1 MTALHSIG
9 LISEAE
15 YLAGE
20 KISPIKYEYVE
31 GRVYAMAGAHA
42 NHNTLTLNLGAEFKN
57 HLKAQQKPCRAY
69 MSDMKV
75 RLNNGSKYYYPDVL
89 VNCPAITGYFT
100 ENPLLLVE
108 VLSDSTRR
116 IDEHEKRLA
125 YMQIAS
131 LEEYVLIAQDFVQ
144 IEVIRKSDGWK
155 SSKYFLGDEV
165 TFTSIEL
172 TLSVEAIYDGVAN
185 DEMNEWLKHKQPD

>member
-1 MTALHSIG
+1 MTVTQQVSF
-9 LISEAE
+9 ISEQE
-15 YLAGE
+15 YLDGE
-20 KISPIKYEYVE
+20 KISPIKYEYVD
-31 GRVYAMAGAHA
+31 GHVYAMAGAHA
-42 NHNTLTLNLGAEFKN
+42 NHNLITGNVHGEIRN
-57 HLKAQQKPCRAY
+57 HLKGKSCRAY

-75 RLNNGSKYYYPDVL
+75 RLNNGTKYYYPDVL

-100 ENPLLLVE
+100 ENPILLVE

-116 IDEHEKRLA
+116 IDETEKRLA
-125 YMQIAS
+125 YIHIES

-165 TFTSIEL
+165 TFSSIGL
-172 TLSVEAIYDGVAN
+172 TLPVADIYEGVDNA
-185 DEMNEWLKHKQPD
+185 DMAEWLKQT

>member
-1 MTALHSIG
+1 MAALHSIS
-9 LISEAE
+9 LMSEAE

-42 NHNTLTLNLGAEFKN
+42 NHNTLCLNLGAEFRN
-57 HLKAQQKPCRAY
+57 HLKAEKKPCRAY

-75 RLNNGSKYYYPDVL
+75 RLNNGTKYYYPDVL

-144 IEVIRKSDGWK
+144 IEVIRKNDGWR

-165 TFTSIEL
+165 TFSSIGL
-172 TLSVEAIYDGVAN
+172 TLLVEDIYESVENEDMA
-185 DEMNEWLKHKQPD
+185 EWLTQKK

>member
-1 MTALHSIG
+1 MAVLHSIS
-9 LISEAE
+9 LMSEAE

-42 NHNTLTLNLGAEFKN
+42 NHNTLCLNLGTEFRN
-57 HLKAQQKPCRAY
+57 HLKAQKKPCRAY

-75 RLNNGSKYYYPDVL
+75 RLNNGTKYYYPDVL

-116 IDEHEKRLA
+116 IDETEKRLA

-144 IEVIRKSDGWK
+144 IEVIRKNDGWR

-165 TFTSIEL
+165 TFSSIGL
-172 TLSVEAIYDGVAN
+172 TLLVEDIYESVENEDMV
-185 DEMNEWLKHKQPD
+185 EWLKQKQ

>member
-1 MTALHSIG
+1 MAATHSIS

-20 KISPIKYEYVE
+20 KISPIKHEYIE
-31 GRVYAMAGAHA
+31 GYVYAMAGAHA
-42 NHNTLTLNLGAEFKN
+42 NHNTLTLNIGSEFRS
-57 HLKAQQKPCRAY
+57 HLKATGKPCRAY

-75 RLNNGSKYYYPDVL
+75 RLNQGSKYYYPDVL

-100 ENPLLLVE
+100 ENPLLIVE

-116 IDEHEKRLA
+116 IDETEKRLA
-125 YMQIAS
+125 YIQLES

-144 IEVIRKSDGWK
+144 INVFRKRDGWRPTT
-155 SSKYFLGDEV
+155 YFLGDEV
-165 TFTSIEL
+165 SFESIG
-172 TLSVEAIYDGVAN
+172 LSLAVTDIYDGVDN
-185 DEMNEWLKHKQPD
+185 DDMREWLKQNKPS

>member
-1 MTALHSIG
+1 MTATQHAS
-9 LISEAE
+9 LISEQE
-15 YLAGE
+15 YLDDE
-20 KISPIKYEYVE
+20 KISPVKYEYVD
-31 GRVYAMAGAHA
+31 GHVYAMAGAHA
-42 NHNTLTLNLGAEFKN
+42 NHNTIAINMGSEFKN
-57 HLKAQQKPCRAY
+57 HLKGKSCRAY

-75 RLNNGSKYYYPDVL
+75 RLNNGTKYYYPDVL

-100 ENPLLLVE
+100 ENPILLVE

-116 IDEHEKRLA
+116 IDETEKRLA
-125 YMQIAS
+125 YMQIES

-165 TFTSIEL
+165 TFSSIGL
-172 TLSVEAIYDGVAN
+172 TLPVADIYEGVDNA
-185 DEMNEWLKHKQPD
+185 DMAEWLKQKQ